1 MSLSL
6 VGIVLRGLAA
16 SQCWFNLSTS
26 MGLATTYCDLI
37 LFGHNLTMTF
47 WSYSVNAFPPVLKH
61 DLRAAPQRV
70 NFMAAMRSNRFY
82 LLRSLPGAVS
92 PVAILKRFSS
102 SSLPPSFASGR
113 FAAVSYSA

>member
-1 MSLSL
+1 
-6 VGIVLRGLAA
+6 
-16 SQCWFNLSTS
+16 
-26 MGLATTYCDLI
+26 MGLATAYRGLI
-37 LFGHNLTMTF
+37 LIGHNLTITF
-47 WSYSVNAFPPVLKH
+47 WSYLVNAFSPVLKH
-61 DLRAAPQRV
+61 VFYAAPQRV
-70 NFMAAMRSNRFY
+70 NFMAAIRSNPFY